1 MFLSFLK
8 KCNYYYYLLC
18 RCCFNAMLFQQPIKK
33 FYYIHDECL
42 LFKTRFLQTYK
53 NVRLGLLIIFCRNFV
68 YNRDDYLG
76 TRTLYVCGE
85 EINYN

>member
-1 MFLSFLK
+1 MQ
-8 KCNYYYYLLC
+8 LLLL
-18 RCCFNAMLFQQPIKK
+18 FIMPMLFQRDVVSTANKK
-33 FYYIHDECL
+33 KNYYIHDECL

-53 NVRLGLLIIFCRNFV
+53 NVRLGRLIIFCRNFV

>member
-1 MFLSFLK
+1 MFLSFFK

-18 RCCFNAMLFQQPIKK
+18 RWKQQPIKNN
-33 FYYIHDECL
+33 YYIHDECL

-53 NVRLGLLIIFCRNFV
+53 NVRLGRLIIFWRNFV

>member
-1 MFLSFLK
+1 MQ
-8 KCNYYYYLLC
+8 LLLL
-18 RCCFNAMLFQQPIKK
+18 FIMPMLFQQPIKK
-33 FYYIHDECL
+33 NYYIRDECL

-53 NVRLGLLIIFCRNFV
+53 NVRLGRLIIFCRNFV
-68 YNRDDYLG
+68 YNRDDNLG

>member
-1 MFLSFLK
+1 MQ
-8 KCNYYYYLLC
+8 LLLL
-18 RCCFNAMLFQQPIKK
+18 FIMTMLFQRDVVSTANKK
-33 FYYIHDECL
+33 NYYIHDECL

-53 NVRLGLLIIFCRNFV
+53 NVRLGRLIIFCRNFV
-68 YNRDDYLG
+68 YNRDDNLG

>member
-1 MFLSFLK
+1 MQ
-8 KCNYYYYLLC
+8 LLLL
-18 RCCFNAMLFQQPIKK
+18 FIMPMLFQRDVVSTANKK
-33 FYYIHDECL
+33 NYYIHDECL

-53 NVRLGLLIIFCRNFV
+53 NVRLGRLIIFCRNFV

>member
-1 MFLSFLK
+1 MQ
-8 KCNYYYYLLC
+8 LLLL
-18 RCCFNAMLFQQPIKK
+18 FIMTMLFQRDVVSTANKK
-33 FYYIHDECL
+33 NYYIHDECL

-68 YNRDDYLG
+68 YNRDDNLG

>member
-1 MFLSFLK
+1 MQ
-8 KCNYYYYLLC
+8 LLLLVIMP
-18 RCCFNAMLFQQPIKK
+18 MLFQRDVVSTANKK
-33 FYYIHDECL
+33 NYYIHDECL

>member
-1 MFLSFLK
+1 MQ
-8 KCNYYYYLLC
+8 LLLLLVIMP
-18 RCCFNAMLFQQPIKK
+18 MLFQRDVVSTANKK
-33 FYYIHDECL
+33 NYYIHDECL

>member
-1 MFLSFLK
+1 
-8 KCNYYYYLLC
+8 
-18 RCCFNAMLFQQPIKK
+18 MLFQRDVVSTANKK
-33 FYYIHDECL
+33 NYYIHDECL

-76 TRTLYVCGE
+76 TRTCTLYVCGE

>member
-1 MFLSFLK
+1 MQ
-8 KCNYYYYLLC
+8 LLLLVIMP
-18 RCCFNAMLFQQPIKK
+18 MLFQRDVVSTANKK
-33 FYYIHDECL
+33 NYYIHDECL

-53 NVRLGLLIIFCRNFV
+53 NVRLHEGLLIIFCRNFV

>member
-1 MFLSFLK
+1 MQ
-8 KCNYYYYLLC
+8 LLLLVIMP
-18 RCCFNAMLFQQPIKK
+18 MLFQRDVVSTANKK
-33 FYYIHDECL
+33 NYYIHEECL

>member
-1 MFLSFLK
+1 MQ
-8 KCNYYYYLLC
+8 LLLL
-18 RCCFNAMLFQQPIKK
+18 FIMPMLFQRDVVSTANKK
-33 FYYIHDECL
+33 NYYIHDECL

>member
-1 MFLSFLK
+1 MQ
-8 KCNYYYYLLC
+8 LLLL
-18 RCCFNAMLFQQPIKK
+18 FIMPMLFQRDVVSTANKK
-33 FYYIHDECL
+33 NYYIHDECL

-53 NVRLGLLIIFCRNFV
+53 NVRLHVGLLIIFCRNFV

>member
-1 MFLSFLK
+1 MQ
-8 KCNYYYYLLC
+8 LLLL
-18 RCCFNAMLFQQPIKK
+18 FIMPMLFQRDVVSTANKK
-33 FYYIHDECL
+33 NYYIHDECL

-53 NVRLGLLIIFCRNFV
+53 NVRLGRLIIFCRNFV
-68 YNRDDYLG
+68 YNRDDNLG

>member
-1 MFLSFLK
+1 MFLSFFK

-18 RCCFNAMLFQQPIKK
+18 QWKQQQIKK
-33 FYYIHDECL
+33 KYYIHDECL

-53 NVRLGLLIIFCRNFV
+53 NVRFGRLIIFWRNFV
-68 YNRDDYLG
+68 YNRDDYFG
-76 TRTLYVCGE
+76 TSTLYVCGE

>member
-1 MFLSFLK
+1 MQ
-8 KCNYYYYLLC
+8 LLL
-18 RCCFNAMLFQQPIKK
+18 FIMPMLFQRDVVSTANKK
-33 FYYIHDECL
+33 NYYIHDECL

-53 NVRLGLLIIFCRNFV
+53 NGRLGRLIIFCRNFV

>member
-33 FYYIHDECL
+33 ITIYMMNVSCL
-42 LFKTRFLQTYK
+42 KHVFFKQ
-53 NVRLGLLIIFCRNFV
+53 LGRLIIFCRNFV